1 MTDTLTGRVVFGGF
15 DGATSSIGVVSGLLV
30 VHATAVTILTTA
42 VGLAVASMVGMGFGD
57 WLGGATRVQ
66 AAVMGAAT
74 FAGSLL
80 PALPLAANR
89 GPLGFT
95 AAAILIAGLAVAISE
110 ARAGDGRLR
119 AYLTT
124 VITLAVASILSVGAA
139 LLVGAA

>member
-1 MTDTLTGRVVFGGF
+1 MTKSLTGRAVFGTF
-15 DGATSSIGVVSGLLV
+15 DGTTSSIGVVSGLLV
-30 VHATAVTILTTA
+30 AHATPATILTTA

-89 GPLGFT
+89 GPYGYTLAG
-95 AAAILIAGLAVAISE
+95 LLVAGLAVAISE
-110 ARAGDGRLR
+110 TRAHHGRLR
-119 AYLTT
+119 AYLSTAT
-124 VITLAVASILSVGAA
+124 TLAVASTLSVGAA
-139 LLVGAA
+139 ILVGAA